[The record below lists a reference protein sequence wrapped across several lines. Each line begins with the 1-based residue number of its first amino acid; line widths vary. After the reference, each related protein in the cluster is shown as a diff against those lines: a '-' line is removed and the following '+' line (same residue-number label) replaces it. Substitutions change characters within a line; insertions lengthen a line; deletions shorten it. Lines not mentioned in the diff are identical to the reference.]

1 MHGNTTTWG
10 AVCQTERLTDFGQW
24 MRCMRV
30 LLRRALDDDIVDYI
44 LLSHKFSLLELPAA
58 LCQFQTRTMP
68 RDLNDDTSE
77 DSPSDEEQPLSVP
90 SWLERA
96 RARRTMRFVYNG
108 YRICY

>member
-1 MHGNTTTWG
+1 MHGNTTWG
-10 AVCQTERLTDFGQW
+10 VVRHTERLADFGQC

-58 LCQFQTRTMP
+58 LCPFETRTAP
-68 RDLNDDTSE
+68 RDLNYDDTTS
-77 DSPSDEEQPLSVP
+77 DSTPDDEQPLSVP
-90 SWLERA
+90 LWLERA
-96 RARRTMRFVYNG
+96 RARRTMRFVCNG